1 MTACTPQYQPPALA
15 RHKEKKMGFN
25 PRLAPYT
32 YVNVF
37 AHDPAADEAF
47 SLFRFPVAG
56 RVLAGYATNT
66 AAIATA
72 TNTLAL
78 RLSKFSSAA
87 TPVVQGTLGS
97 WSAASTWAVDIPRAM
112 TLTSFGSTA
121 LFAAGEWVRL
131 EYDET
136 STGTW
141 TELGF
146 QFDYVLGYDVGS
158 TPTAGTGPA

>member
-1 MTACTPQYQPPALA
+1 
-15 RHKEKKMGFN
+15 MGFN

-32 YVNVF
+32 YVHVWT
-37 AHDPAADEAF
+37 HDPAADEIF
-47 SLFRFPVAG
+47 SLFRFPAAG
-56 RVLAGYATNT
+56 QVLDAYATNT

-78 RLSKFSSAA
+78 YLVKYSSAA

-97 WSAASTWAVDIPRAM
+97 WAAGSTWAVDIPRQM
-112 TLTSFGSTA
+112 TKTSVGSTA

-131 EYDET
+131 SYDET

-141 TELGF
+141 TEMGF
-146 QFDYVLGYDVGS
+146 QFDYVLGYENGA
-158 TPTAGTGPA
+158 TPSAGTGPA

>member
-1 MTACTPQYQPPALA
+1 
-15 RHKEKKMGFN
+15 MGFN

-37 AHDPAADEAF
+37 THDPAADEVF

-56 RVLAGYATNT
+56 KVLAGYATNT

-78 RLSKFSSAA
+78 QLAKYSSAA
-87 TPVVQGTLGS
+87 TPVVQGTIGS
-97 WSAASTWAVDIPRAM
+97 WAAGSTWAVDVPRTM

-131 EYDET
+131 AYDEAT
-136 STGTW
+136 TGTW
-141 TELGF
+141 TEMGF
-146 QFDYVLGYDVGS
+146 QFDYVLGYDTGVV
-158 TPTAGTGPA
+158 PTAATGPA

>member
-1 MTACTPQYQPPALA
+1 
-15 RHKEKKMGFN
+15 MGFN

-32 YVNVF
+32 ITQVF
-37 AHDPAADEAF
+37 AHDPGADEAF
-47 SLFRFPVAG
+47 SILRFPAAG
-56 RVLAGYATNT
+56 RVVGAYATNT
-66 AAIATA
+66 AAIANA

-78 RLSKFSSAA
+78 RLAKLSSAA
-87 TPVVQGTLGS
+87 TPVIQGTIGS
-97 WSAASTWAVDIPRAM
+97 WAAGSTWAVDVPRSM
-112 TLTSFGSTA
+112 TVTSFGSTA

-146 QFDYVLGYDVGS
+146 QMDYVLGYENGV
-158 TPTAGTGPA
+158 TPAAGTGPA